1 MAETTP
7 TPANLPAIAHLE
19 AALALP
25 EPMCLAMLQIYPP
38 TEPVPGSALGPD
50 ATATLVMEEAARR
63 LRNTLRDYDE
73 LTQLDDNRFVLVL
86 RTLADASML
95 TSRMHNLYAI
105 MTRAYA
111 LDDVEI
117 DADVFLGAAIRV
129 PQETPGQLVTRVDQA
144 VVLSHS
150 ATNPGPVML

>member
-7 TPANLPAIAHLE
+7 TPANISAVARLE
-19 AALALP
+19 EALAHP

-38 TEPVPGSALGPD
+38 TEPVPGSA
-50 ATATLVMEEAARR
+50 MEPVAAAELIMDEAGRR

-73 LTQLDDNRFVLVL
+73 LTELDDNRFVLVL
-86 RTLADASML
+86 RTLADASVL

-105 MTRAYA
+105 MTRPYPVHG
-111 LDDVEI
+111 VEV
-117 DADVFLGAAIRV
+117 DPEVFLGAAIRI

-144 VVLSHS
+144 VLLSRS
-150 ATNPGPVML
+150 ASQPGPVML